1 MKSIAADSLF
11 MQRAG
16 EREPRGD
23 LGLVMVKGGIE
34 AGDLGKVR
42 RQGCNGAD
50 RGQIVR
56 LVERRKRAERVEFG
70 EKVGIDAARCGETHP
85 AMHDAVPDRD
95 HFPAFEV
102 IDGPVEQI
110 LEEFRMRQAGAL
122 CPCALDQDAPINPAR
137 D

>member
-1 MKSIAADSLF
+1 MTDEPTVPGDDAPHLLVVDDDTRIRTLLKQFLTTNGSFTNDFDMA
-11 MQRAG
+11 RAISG
-16 EREPRGD
+16 
-23 LGLVMVKGGIE
+23 MWK
-34 AGDLGKVR
+34 
-42 RQGCNGAD
+42 
-50 RGQIVR
+50 
-56 LVERRKRAERVEFG
+56 
-70 EKVGIDAARCGETHP
+70 KVGIDAARCGETHP